1 MRRKVGLFLSVAASC
16 TLVAACFGGGDGG
29 DPAPT
34 PTPTP
39 TASPSPTPTP
49 TPAPVDFDFTKAFSD
64 SVTNASYVFA
74 YFMPTGGAETWSDG
88 TRQAGTST
96 ITYAVAPES
105 VSFVWPDGSTL
116 PGFVEADRQT
126 ATTTLRTYR
135 KGTDALTLELPFQNV
150 LRATYERVQSFTSE
164 TVPGML
170 RSNRVTLF
178 FNEVTTTA
186 AIAANLVYTGTAQV
200 AGGTPKSTPPGVF
213 SAAPTTLT
221 VTASDKK
228 ITGSIQILENVNGTP
243 TVRATLPLSATLGT
257 GDGFNAAIDDTSSGF
272 KGTFVGALAGPNRE
286 EAFII
291 FNVTHTDGRELIG
304 SLIAG

>member
-1 MRRKVGLFLSVAASC
+1 MRRKVGLMLSVAASC
-16 TLVAACFGGGDGG
+16 TLVAACFGGGDDG

-39 TASPSPTPTP
+39 AASPSPTPTP
-49 TPAPVDFDFTKAFSD
+49 TPAPVEFDFGKAFSD

-74 YFMPTGGAETWSDG
+74 YFMPTGGSETWSDG
-88 TRQAGTST
+88 TRQAGNST
-96 ITYAVAPES
+96 ITYAVAPEG
-105 VSFVWPDGSTL
+105 VTFVWPDGSTL
-116 PGFVEADRQT
+116 PSFAAADRQT
-126 ATTTLRTYR
+126 ATATLRTYR
-135 KGTDALTLELPFQNV
+135 KGTDAIALELPFKNV
-150 LRATYERVQSFTSE
+150 LRVTYERVQSFTSE

-170 RSNRVTLF
+170 RSNRVTVF

-186 AIAANLVYTGTAQV
+186 AIAANIVYNGTAQV
-200 AGGTPKSTPPGVF
+200 AGGTPKATAPGVF

-228 ITGSIQILENVNGTP
+228 ITGSIQIRENVNGTQV
-243 TVRATLPLSATLGT
+243 VRATLPLSATIGT
-257 GDGFNAAIDDTSSGF
+257 GEAFNATIDDTASGF
-272 KGTFVGALAGPNRE
+272 KGTFIGALAGPNRE
-286 EAFII
+286 EVFII